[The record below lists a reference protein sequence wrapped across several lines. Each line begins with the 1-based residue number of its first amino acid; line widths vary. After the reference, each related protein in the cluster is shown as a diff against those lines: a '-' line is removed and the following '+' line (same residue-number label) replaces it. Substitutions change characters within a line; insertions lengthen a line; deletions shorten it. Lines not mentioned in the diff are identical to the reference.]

1 MLLDQIKED
10 SVLAVEL
17 RRRAASHIPCTQ
29 HPSHHPLHA
38 PFPPPLALAIA
49 PRRRVAS
56 TKEIEAALAKQT
68 AEADKWR
75 EACNEA
81 RLAAGELE
89 AEL

>member
-1 MLLDQIKED
+1 MSFDRIDQDTNADHEPK
-10 SVLAVEL
+10 
-17 RRRAASHIPCTQ
+17 
-29 HPSHHPLHA
+29 
-38 PFPPPLALAIA
+38 ALAIA

-68 AEADKWR
+68 AEADRWR